1 MFRMTA
7 TIEIPDDLYRKM
19 EAKTARTGERLKEV
33 AVSLFDRWVKE
44 DSLPEAPATSAAQWL
59 EQWVQL
65 GAETCKGLPAS
76 PTTRDLLQDAR
87 NRNER

>member
-1 MFRMTA
+1 MHRMTA
-7 TIEIPDDLYRKM
+7 TIEIPDDLYRKV
-19 EAKTARTGERLKEV
+19 EEKTARTGARLKEV
-33 AVSLFDRWVKE
+33 AVSLLDRWVKE
-44 DSLPEAPATSAAQWL
+44 EPLLEASTASAAQWL

-65 GAETCKGLPAS
+65 GADTCKGLPAS